1 MFFTSKTQPNH
12 HWRSIIG
19 KQHMYH
25 TLDRITKKILPVW
38 LYQRLIGDWDKGGF
52 KKYSSNTSW
61 LFMGKIFSLTVSFF
75 MIAVVARYLG
85 PENLGKLSYAQSFV
99 AIFSVF
105 ASLGI
110 NQILLRDI
118 VSHPDK
124 ETEILGTA
132 FLIKITFGS
141 ITTLVTATIAFL
153 TSVDATPAFLILILS
168 LSFILEPFGLTSTV
182 FNARVKAKY
191 TVITQI
197 IISVIIPLIKLIIIF
212 FGKGI
217 IFFALIIVFEILM
230 NAILSLF
237 FYIKIFHHNPVKW
250 KIDFKYGKKLINNS
264 LPMLF
269 AGVSGY
275 LFSRIDQVMLLHM
288 IGPISVGLYQGAV
301 QVTDMLAGF
310 IPGIIIAS
318 LVPALINAKNSN
330 LDSYFNRLK
339 QLIIFIFLLSVTII
353 SLIVLLAPW
362 IVGIL
367 YGNDFNDSVSILY
380 IYVWSSLLYMIV
392 VILQQHLINENKTD
406 IFLFLSVST
415 AFINII
421 LNLLFIPIFGTKG
434 AALTTIISLIA
445 YLILPLF
452 IQSTRKDYR
461 KLFFGDKTT

>member
-1 MFFTSKTQPNH
+1 
-12 HWRSIIG
+12 
-19 KQHMYH
+19 MYH
-25 TLDRITKKILPVW
+25 TLEKIIKKILPAW
-38 LYQRLIGDWDKGGF
+38 MYQSFIGNWNREGF
-52 KKYSSNTSW
+52 KKYFHNTGW
-61 LFMGKIFSLTVSFF
+61 MFAGKIFSLTVSFF
-75 MIAVVARYLG
+75 MIAIVARYLG

-110 NQILLRDI
+110 NQILLRDL

-124 ETEILGTA
+124 ENEILGTA
-132 FLIKITFGS
+132 FLIKIIFGS
-141 ITTLVTATIAFL
+141 ITTLVTAAVAFFTNTDTTL
-153 TSVDATPAFLILILS
+153 AFLILILS

-197 IISVIIPLIKLIIIF
+197 IISVILPLIKLIIIF

-217 IFFALIIVFEILM
+217 IFFAFIIVFEVLM
-230 NAILSLF
+230 NAILSFF
-237 FYIKIFHHNPVKW
+237 FYIKIFRHNPLKW
-250 KIDFKYGKKLINNS
+250 KINFEYGKDLIKSS

-269 AGVSGY
+269 AGISGY

-288 IGPISVGLYQGAV
+288 LGPTSVGLYQGAV

>member
-1 MFFTSKTQPNH
+1 
-12 HWRSIIG
+12 
-19 KQHMYH
+19 
-25 TLDRITKKILPVW
+25 
-38 LYQRLIGDWDKGGF
+38 
-52 KKYSSNTSW
+52 
-61 LFMGKIFSLTVSFF
+61 
-75 MIAVVARYLG
+75 
-85 PENLGKLSYAQSFV
+85 
-99 AIFSVF
+99 
-105 ASLGI
+105 
-110 NQILLRDI
+110 
-118 VSHPDK
+118 
-124 ETEILGTA
+124 
-132 FLIKITFGS
+132 
-141 ITTLVTATIAFL
+141 
-153 TSVDATPAFLILILS
+153 
-168 LSFILEPFGLTSTV
+168 
-182 FNARVKAKY
+182 
-191 TVITQI
+191 
-197 IISVIIPLIKLIIIF
+197 
-212 FGKGI
+212 
-217 IFFALIIVFEILM
+217 
-230 NAILSLF
+230 
-237 FYIKIFHHNPVKW
+237 
-250 KIDFKYGKKLINNS
+250 
-264 LPMLF
+264 MLF